1 MTTAVTL
8 TADALLVEPI
18 GLDKLWSFTR
28 RLTIP
33 LAHVRGATFDPDVA
47 AEPKG
52 LRHPGLA
59 VPGKWA
65 GTFTKDGD
73 TCFWNVS
80 ARRSGHRHTIV
91 IQLDREKYQR
101 LYLTVADPRATVDA
115 INAALSRLSSSTAR
129 ERGFDRP

>member
-1 MTTAVTL
+1 MNNVVTL
-8 TADALLVEPI
+8 MPDTLLVEPT

-28 RLTIP
+28 RLVIP
-33 LAHVRGATFDPDVA
+33 LAHVRGATIDPDAV

-65 GTFTKDGD
+65 GTFAKDGD

-80 ARRSGHRHTIV
+80 GRRRTIV
-91 IQLDREKYQR
+91 VQLDREKYQR
-101 LYLTVADPRATVDA
+101 LYLTVADPRSTVDA
-115 INAALSRLSSSTAR
+115 INAALSRRTR
-129 ERGFDRP
+129 

>member
-1 MTTAVTL
+1 VNNAVTL
-8 TADALLVEPI
+8 TPDALLVEPT
-18 GLDKLWSFTR
+18 GLDRMWSFTR

-33 LAHVRGATFDPDVA
+33 LAHVRGATIDPDAA

-73 TCFWNVS
+73 TSFWNVS
-80 ARRSGHRHTIV
+80 GRRSGHRRTIV
-91 IQLDREKYQR
+91 VQLDQEKYQR
-101 LYLTVADPRATVDA
+101 LYLTVADPRGTVDA
-115 INAALSRLSSSTAR
+115 INAAITRRT
-129 ERGFDRP
+129 

>member
-1 MTTAVTL
+1 MNTTVTL
-8 TADALLVEPI
+8 TPDTLLIEPT
-18 GLDKLWSFTR
+18 GLDQMWSFTR

-33 LAHVRGATFDPDVA
+33 LAHVRGATVDPDA
-47 AEPKG
+47 ATEPKG

-80 ARRSGHRHTIV
+80 ARRSGHRRTIV
-91 IQLDREKYQR
+91 VQLDQEKYQR
-101 LYLTVADPRATVDA
+101 LYLTVADPRGTVDA
-115 INAALSRLSSSTAR
+115 INAALSSRS
-129 ERGFDRP
+129 

>member
-1 MTTAVTL
+1 MNNAVTL
-8 TADALLVEPI
+8 TPDALLVEPT
-18 GLDKLWSFTR
+18 GLDRMWSFTR

-33 LAHVRGATFDPDVA
+33 LAHVRGATIDPDAA

-73 TCFWNVS
+73 TSFWNVS
-80 ARRSGHRHTIV
+80 GRRSGHRRTIV
-91 IQLDREKYQR
+91 VQLDQEKYQR
-101 LYLTVADPRATVDA
+101 LYLTVADPRGTVDA
-115 INAALSRLSSSTAR
+115 INAAITRRT
-129 ERGFDRP
+129 

>member
-1 MTTAVTL
+1 MSTSVTL
-8 TADALLVEPI
+8 TADALVIKPI

-28 RLTIP
+28 QLTIP
-33 LAHVRGATFDPDVA
+33 LQHVRGATLDPHAA

-80 ARRSGHRHTIV
+80 SRRAGHQRTVV
-91 IQLDREKYQR
+91 IQLDQQEYQR
-101 LYLTVADPRATVDA
+101 LYLTVADPRGTVDA
-115 INAALSRLSSSTAR
+115 INAALRRDT
-129 ERGFDRP
+129 

>member
-1 MTTAVTL
+1 MNNTITL
-8 TADALLVEPI
+8 TSDTLVVEPT

-28 RLTIP
+28 QLTIP
-33 LAHVRGATFDPDVA
+33 LAHVRGATLDPDVA

-73 TCFWNVS
+73 TSFWNVS
-80 ARRSGHRHTIV
+80 ARRSGQRRTIV
-91 IQLDREKYQR
+91 VQLDQEKYQR
-101 LYLTVADPRATVDA
+101 LYLTVADPRGTVDA
-115 INAALSRLSSSTAR
+115 INARLNSRS
-129 ERGFDRP
+129 

>member
-1 MTTAVTL
+1 MSTAVTL
-8 TADALLVEPI
+8 TANALVVEPT
-18 GLDKLWSFTR
+18 GLDKMWSFTR

-33 LAHVRGATFDPDVA
+33 LAHVRGATVDPDVV

-80 ARRSGHRHTIV
+80 GRRSGQRRTIV
-91 IQLDREKYQR
+91 VQLDHEKYQR
-101 LYLTVADPRATVDA
+101 LYLTVVDPRATVDA
-115 INAALSRLSSSTAR
+115 INAALSRL
-129 ERGFDRP
+129 

>member
-1 MTTAVTL
+1 MSTAVSL
-8 TADALLVEPI
+8 TTDALLVEPM
-18 GLDKLWSFTR
+18 GLDRMWSFTC

-47 AEPKG
+47 VEPKG

-65 GTFTKDGD
+65 GTFTKNGD

-80 ARRSGHRHTIV
+80 GRRSGHRRTIV
-91 IQLDREKYQR
+91 VQLDQEKYQR
-101 LYLTVADPRATVDA
+101 LYLTVADPRAMVDA
-115 INAALSRLSSSTAR
+115 INVALSRL
-129 ERGFDRP
+129 

>member
-1 MTTAVTL
+1 MSTAVTL
-8 TADALLVEPI
+8 TADALLVEPM
-18 GLDKLWSFTR
+18 GLDKMWSFTR

-33 LAHVRGATFDPDVA
+33 LANVRGATIDPDVA

-59 VPGKWA
+59 IPGKGA
-65 GTFTKDGD
+65 GTFTREGD

-80 ARRSGHRHTIV
+80 ARRSGHRRTIV
-91 IQLDREKYQR
+91 IQLAQEKYQR

-115 INAALSRLSSSTAR
+115 INAALSRRSSTSR
-129 ERGFDRP
+129 PLSQDRG

>member
-1 MTTAVTL
+1 MNTTVTL
-8 TADALLVEPI
+8 TPDTLLIEPT
-18 GLDKLWSFTR
+18 GLDRMWSFTR

-33 LAHVRGATFDPDVA
+33 LAHVRGATVDPDA
-47 AEPKG
+47 ATEPKG

-80 ARRSGHRHTIV
+80 ARRSGHRRTIV
-91 IQLDREKYQR
+91 VQLDQEKYQR
-101 LYLTVADPRATVDA
+101 LYLTVADPRGTVDA
-115 INAALSRLSSSTAR
+115 INAALSSRS
-129 ERGFDRP
+129 

>member
-1 MTTAVTL
+1 MSTTVTL
-8 TADALLVEPI
+8 TADSLLVEPV
-18 GLDKLWSFTR
+18 GLDKLWSFTH
-28 RLTIP
+28 RLAIP
-33 LAHVRGATFDPDVA
+33 LAHVRGATLDPDVA
-47 AEPKG
+47 AESKG

-80 ARRSGHRHTIV
+80 GRRSGHRRTIV
-91 IQLDREKYQR
+91 VQLEQERYQR

-115 INAALSRLSSSTAR
+115 INAALSRRL
-129 ERGFDRP
+129 

>member
-1 MTTAVTL
+1 MSTAVTL
-8 TADALLVEPI
+8 TADALLVEPK
-18 GLDKLWSFTR
+18 GLDKMWSLTR

-33 LAHVRGATFDPDVA
+33 LSHVRGATVDPDVA
-47 AEPKG
+47 AERKG

-80 ARRSGHRHTIV
+80 GRRRGHRRTIV
-91 IQLDREKYQR
+91 VQLDQEKYQR

-115 INAALSRLSSSTAR
+115 VNAALSR
-129 ERGFDRP
+129 P